1 MASRKWWYLQGNW
14 TICDGP
20 GVPETAKG
28 RKKTLVEFSVFSVT
42 QKRRR
47 DTILTILGS
56 TLRLTFGSFFMKKRV
71 FLQTCFFFNF
81 VMFLGGGRRRRR
93 GPSSLKT
100 LKKFNHNSITPCSP
114 KGVRRIY
121 RLRLC
126 RRPQDGNWFLG
137 VLDEQVGWT
146 LIRLRFRVFSV
157 SFFEFEVPWSS
168 LLESLGSF
176 WKTLGWLWTTPY
188 SLWGSFAPL
197 GSYLG
202 CLGGSLDVP
211 RRPLGANWVH
221 FNVFWVSEIHLK
233 RSRMAFWWYIEK

>member
-1 MASRKWWYLQGNW
+1 MASRKLWYLQGNL

-56 TLRLTFGSFFMKKRV
+56 TLKLTFWSFFMKKRV

-126 RRPQDGNWFLG
+126 RRPQAGNWILG
-137 VLDEQVGWT
+137 FLDEQWVRCDWVWGT
-146 LIRLRFRVFSV
+146 LELTFRVFLRI
-157 SFFEFEVPWSS
+157 FHGF
-168 LLESLGSF
+168 
-176 WKTLGWLWTTPY
+176 
-188 SLWGSFAPL
+188 
-197 GSYLG
+197 
-202 CLGGSLDVP
+202 
-211 RRPLGANWVH
+211 
-221 FNVFWVSEIHLK
+221 I
-233 RSRMAFWWYIEK
+233 